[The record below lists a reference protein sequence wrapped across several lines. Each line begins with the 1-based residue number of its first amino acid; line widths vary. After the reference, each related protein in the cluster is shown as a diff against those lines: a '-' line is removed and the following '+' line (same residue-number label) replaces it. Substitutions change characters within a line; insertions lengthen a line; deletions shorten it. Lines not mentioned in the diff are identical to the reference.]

1 MSNVLI
7 DHDDNL
13 HTFTHFLFVRDD
25 RRKFER
31 ERERGVHTY
40 LCTSNINKML
50 HQVDHTTGTLNVY
63 YKEGNL
69 DKKKNVKSSSR
80 SAVDQI
86 PCTW

>member
-1 MSNVLI
+1 MLINTLCLNYFVIDLFIKFEQILI
-7 DHDDNL
+7 DNDDNL

-25 RRKFER
+25 RRRF

-63 YKEGNL
+63 
-69 DKKKNVKSSSR
+69 
-80 SAVDQI
+80 
-86 PCTW
+86 